1 MICYIDNILLKN
13 MGSKIDINIVEKIYN
28 IRYRRLNLEDIV
40 GDGEYI

>member
-1 MICYIDNILLKN
+1 

-40 GDGEYI
+40 GDGEYIDDIIFKV